1 MNKYMQLAK
10 ECAEHGSNNNEGGP
24 FGAVIVDSEG
34 KIIAK
39 ANNMV
44 LKNNDPTA
52 HAEFYRG
59 NNRFYESMWL

>member
-44 LKNNDPTA
+44 LKITTQQLMQKLA
-52 HAEFYRG
+52 Q
-59 NNRFYESMWL
+59 

>member
-44 LKNNDPTA
+44 LKNNLPNT
-52 HAEFYRG
+52 F
-59 NNRFYESMWL
+59 